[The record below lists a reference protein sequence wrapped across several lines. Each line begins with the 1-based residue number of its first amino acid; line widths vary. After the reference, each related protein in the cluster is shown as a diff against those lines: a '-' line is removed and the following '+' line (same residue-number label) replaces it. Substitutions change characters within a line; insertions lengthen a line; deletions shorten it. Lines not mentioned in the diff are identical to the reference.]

1 MGFWFHSVCVPPSAF
16 SCICSLTQKVVS
28 LCSSSTTLLPLPWCC
43 MFFDVLGMV
52 FLCCFGPASV
62 FGRLCISGLQG
73 FTAPSLPSYGIL
85 CFVSVEGLVRIRAS
99 SPAWKISNSIV
110 SRSYLGLGIF
120 SDPCLELRGI
130 FPLSSKPSSVFIHA
144 LGVMVCCQ
152 CSRCL
157 KVLKGVSGQEVG
169 FHLSVSGV

>member
-1 MGFWFHSVCVPPSAF
+1 MVPQ
-16 SCICSLTQKVVS
+16 C
-28 LCSSSTTLLPLPWCC
+28 LCSTLSFQLYLFTDTEGGFSLLFLYHTFAPSLVLY
-43 MFFDVLGMV
+43 VLGMV

-157 KVLKGVSGQEVG
+157 KVLKGVSVQEVG
-169 FHLSVSGV
+169 FHLSLSGA